1 MSVIEEIAGT
11 LNETQKEPLNCIE
24 RLVKIMG
31 EEQALAL
38 LQETMQI
45 EAEGG
50 MIIDD
55 SSQRRTPGGV
65 FFKLAKNRLSS
76 RDRWLVFGSVQQ
88 KAKQVKQPTTWE
100 ESQQLSCEALQLPKG
115 EASIV
120 KITVIGRPER
130 VIEKQEV
137 VITSLKNST
146 PPSLPKGLPVPPADP
161 TIYVVYIAIKQWRK
175 VKASLDEHPDDKL
188 IVEGYPRFDKRIG
201 QQGTMTI
208 YAQNAT
214 TKLLQQATRQKQRA
228 SSSD

>member
-1 MSVIEEIAGT
+1 VSLIEEIART
-11 LNETQKEPLNCIE
+11 LNETEKEPVNAID
-24 RLVKIMG
+24 RLVKIIG

-38 LQETMQI
+38 LQETLRI

-50 MIIDD
+50 LTIDD
-55 SSQRRTPGGV
+55 SAQRRTPGGV
-65 FFKLAKNRLSS
+65 FFKLAKNRLNS
-76 RDRWLVFGSVQQ
+76 RERWLVFGSVQQ
-88 KAKQVKQPTTWE
+88 KAKQVKQPITWE

-146 PPSLPKGLPVPPADP
+146 PPSLPKGMPVPPADP

-175 VKASLDEHPDDKL
+175 VKASLDEHPEDKL

-228 SSSD
+228 SSND

>member
-1 MSVIEEIAGT
+1 VSLIEEIART
-11 LNETQKEPLNCIE
+11 LNETEKEPVNAID
-24 RLVKIMG
+24 RLVKIIG

-38 LQETMQI
+38 LQETLRI

-50 MIIDD
+50 LTIDD
-55 SSQRRTPGGV
+55 SAQRRTPGGV
-65 FFKLAKNRLSS
+65 FFKLAKNRLNS
-76 RDRWLVFGSVQQ
+76 RERWLVFGSVQQ
-88 KAKQVKQPTTWE
+88 KAKQVKQPITWE

-115 EASIV
+115 EANIV

-146 PPSLPKGLPVPPADP
+146 PPSLPKGMPVPPADP

-175 VKASLDEHPDDKL
+175 VKASLDEHPEDKL

-228 SSSD
+228 SSND